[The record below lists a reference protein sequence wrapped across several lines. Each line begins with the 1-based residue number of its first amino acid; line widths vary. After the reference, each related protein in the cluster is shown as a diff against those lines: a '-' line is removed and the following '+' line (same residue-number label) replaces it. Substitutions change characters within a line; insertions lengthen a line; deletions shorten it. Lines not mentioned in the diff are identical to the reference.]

1 MNELT
6 RHTESA
12 SREVESVAYDTAGNP
27 DRGYT
32 VRASYLKNSQHALI
46 EIFKDGKTVREFEYP
61 AYRIYN
67 IAAHF
72 DEIVDQLE
80 EALSDEEKSS

>member
-1 MNELT
+1 MSAG
-6 RHTESA
+6 HTESA
-12 SREVESVAYDTAGNP
+12 SPTRAIESVAYDTAAKP

-32 VRASYLKNSQHALI
+32 VRASYLKDSQNALI
-46 EIFKDGKTVREFEYP
+46 EIFKDGKTVREFTYP

-72 DEIVDQLE
+72 DEIVDELE
-80 EALSDEEKSS
+80 EALPDDEVSK